1 MTYYNSLNV
10 KLSNS
15 QLNKLKSSIKDE
27 TNVVLRISSNMVGN
41 SNDNTNFPHE
51 LLLTNRQVANTR
63 KAFANHSST
72 DIKLSKTQLS
82 KMIQSGGF
90 LGKLLG
96 PLLKPGL
103 PLIKSVIKSLAK
115 SVLIPLGL
123 TTAASAADAGI
134 HKKILGSG
142 NNNNTTLIISN
153 DEIDDILKIVKSLK
167 DSGVLLKGVSETIQH
182 EAKEQR
188 GGFLSMLLGTLGAS
202 LLGDVLSK
210 GLSGKGVIRAGEGT
224 SRAGYGSKWASLKN
238 FDSTAS
244 FSKL

>member
-1 MTYYNSLNV
+1 MTEYNSLNV

-15 QLNKLKSSIKDE
+15 QLSKLKSAIKNEND
-27 TNVVLRISSNMVGN
+27 VVLRISSNMVGN

-51 LLLTNRQVANTR
+51 LLLTNRQVENIR
-63 KAFANHSST
+63 KAFANHLST
-72 DIKLSKTQLS
+72 DIKFSKTQLS

-90 LGKLLG
+90 LGRLLG
-96 PLLKPGL
+96 PLLKTGL
-103 PLIKSVIKSLAK
+103 PLMKSVIKPLVK

-142 NNNNTTLIISN
+142 HNNNTTLIISN
-153 DEIDDILKIVKSLK
+153 DEMDDILKIVKSLE
-167 DSGVLLKGVSETIQH
+167 DSGVFLKGVSETIQH

-188 GGFLSMLLGTLGAS
+188 GRFLNMLLSTLGAS
-202 LLGDVLSK
+202 LLGDALSK

-224 SRAGYGSKWASLKN
+224 IRAGYGSKRSSLKK
-238 FDSTAS
+238 F
-244 FSKL
+244 